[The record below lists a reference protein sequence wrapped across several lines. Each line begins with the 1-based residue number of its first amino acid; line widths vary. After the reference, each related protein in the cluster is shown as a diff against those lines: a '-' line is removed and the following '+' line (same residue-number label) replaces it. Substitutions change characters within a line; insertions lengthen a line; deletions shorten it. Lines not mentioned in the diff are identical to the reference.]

1 MEDPTHRSNLLP
13 EEQPATGDAGA
24 SEQAAKPAEAES
36 APAQPSEEAAPEETP
51 PAQEETPPVQEE
63 TPPAQE
69 ETLPASPA
77 QVLAT
82 PEAPVTPPAEHTEPE
97 DRAAAPAAAA
107 QAKTAEAPAAPAEPA
122 RPRFSDLAPGMVM
135 EGTVTRIEKYGAFV
149 NLNLADRRE
158 GLIHISEMA
167 PHRIRRVED
176 VVKVGDSVK
185 ARIVSIDTERRR
197 IGLSL
202 NEIPD
207 DSAAQQPPAAPL
219 EPTKTAMQLAFEEAR
234 SRREEVEAERAQ
246 EGGAVGSRKKREQ
259 EELMNRLHSSE

>member
-51 PAQEETPPVQEE
+51 PAQEETPPALD
-63 TPPAQE
+63 PA
-69 ETLPASPA
+69 A
-77 QVLAT
+77 

-97 DRAAAPAAAA
+97 DQAAAPAAAA

-219 EPTKTAMQLAFEEAR
+219 EPTKTAMQMAFEEAR
-234 SRREEVEAERAQ
+234 SRRKEEMEAERAQ

>member
-51 PAQEETPPVQEE
+51 PAQEETPPAQD
-63 TPPAQE
+63 PA
-69 ETLPASPA
+69 A
-77 QVLAT
+77 

-97 DRAAAPAAAA
+97 DQAAAPAAAA

-149 NLNLADRRE
+149 NLGLADRRE

-176 VVKVGDSVK
+176 VVKVGDSVR

-219 EPTKTAMQLAFEEAR
+219 EPTKTAMQMAFEEAR
-234 SRREEVEAERAQ
+234 SRRKEEMEAERAQ

>member
-51 PAQEETPPVQEE
+51 PAQD
-63 TPPAQE
+63 PA
-69 ETLPASPA
+69 A
-77 QVLAT
+77 

-97 DRAAAPAAAA
+97 DQAAAPAAAA

-149 NLNLADRRE
+149 NLGLADRRE

-176 VVKVGDSVK
+176 VVKVGDSVR

-219 EPTKTAMQLAFEEAR
+219 EPTKTAMQMAFEEAR
-234 SRREEVEAERAQ
+234 SRRKEEMEAERAQ

>member
-36 APAQPSEEAAPEETP
+36 APAQPSEKAAPEETS
-51 PAQEETPPVQEE
+51 PVQEE
-63 TPPAQE
+63 TPPTQE
-69 ETLPASPA
+69 ETPPAPPA
-77 QVLAT
+77 QDPAA
-82 PEAPVTPPAEHTEPE
+82 PEAPATPPAEHTEPE

-219 EPTKTAMQLAFEEAR
+219 EPTKTAMQMAFEEAR
-234 SRREEVEAERAQ
+234 SRRKEEMEAERTQ